1 MLQPDV
7 LEEGWASA
15 HLRRV
20 VADLHTDTWM
30 LVPGSEE
37 VIAARTGTKPGD
49 PTGDLLFTVLMTK
62 VLRTLHDE
70 LRKEGLAFTVPPAGA
85 VVARV
90 RAARPG
96 VAEIIDTSFVDDE
109 AVFVIGQ
116 VIVVLGVVL
125 AFALGVDGPNVV
137 VAAGSVSLGD

>member
-96 VAEIIDTSFVDDE
+96 VAEIIDTSSTMRTLRFLQIS
-109 AVFVIGQ
+109 FFFQ
-116 VIVVLGVVL
+116 HL
-125 AFALGVDGPNVV
+125 PK
-137 VAAGSVSLGD
+137 SLRVTGTPHPEKLWMV